1 MRTKTAPKTI
11 SIKAAMQSAE
21 NTLAKIKAEREAAQ
35 AETST
40 EDAQAEAAPTAAKP
54 EAAKP
59 LTEKQAIARA
69 RRKALKDLCKTLQ
82 AAAKAAGMEESPNE
96 LLRGYYAQAGHTELK
111 TFEEW
116 KKAGFYIRKGEKA
129 ILLWGHPK
137 PSRQA
142 KEAAKQAGKSEEE
155 AQSDFYPLA
164 YLFSN
169 KQVAPRQ

>member
-1 MRTKTAPKTI
+1 MRMKTAPKTI
-11 SIKAAMQSAE
+11 SIKAAMESAE
-21 NTLAKIKAEREAAQ
+21 KTLAKIEEERKAAQ
-35 AETST
+35 AAEPSNET
-40 EDAQAEAAPTAAKP
+40 EKPEAKP
-54 EAAKP
+54 ETAKT
-59 LTEKQAIARA
+59 LTEKQANARA
-69 RRKALKDLCKTLQ
+69 RRKALKDLCNTLQ

-96 LLRGYYAQAGHTELK
+96 LLREFYAQAGHTELK

-116 KKAGFYIRKGEKA
+116 KQAGFYIRKGEKA

-142 KEAAKQAGKSEEE
+142 KEAAKQAGKPEEE
-155 AQSDFYPLA
+155 AENDFYPLA

>member
-1 MRTKTAPKTI
+1 MRTRTAPKTI
-11 SIKAAMQSAE
+11 SIKAAMESAE
-21 NTLAKIKAEREAAQ
+21 KTLAKIEEERKAAQ
-35 AETST
+35 AAEPSNET
-40 EDAQAEAAPTAAKP
+40 EKPEAKP
-54 EAAKP
+54 ETAKT

-69 RRKALKDLCKTLQ
+69 QRQALKDLCNTLQ

-96 LLRGYYAQAGHTELK
+96 LLREYYAQAGHTELK

-116 KKAGFYIRKGEKA
+116 KQAGFYIRKGEKA

-142 KEAAKQAGKSEEE
+142 KEAAKQAGKPEEE
-155 AQSDFYPLA
+155 AENDFYPLA

-169 KQVAPRQ
+169 QQVAPRQ

>member
-11 SIKAAMQSAE
+11 SIKAVMQSAE
-21 NTLAKIKAEREAAQ
+21 NTLAKIEAERKAAQ
-35 AETST
+35 AAEPST
-40 EDAQAEAAPTAAKP
+40 EAPQAEPQPEPAKH
-54 EAAKP
+54 
-59 LTEKQAIARA
+59 LTEKQANARA
-69 RRKALKDLCKTLQ
+69 RRQALKDLCNTLQ
-82 AAAKAAGMEESPNE
+82 AAAKAAGKEETPNE
-96 LLRGYYAQAGHTELK
+96 LLREYYAQAGHTELK

-116 KKAGFYIRKGEKA
+116 KQAGFYIRKGEKA

-142 KEAAKQAGKSEEE
+142 KEAAKQAGKAEEE
-155 AQSDFYPLA
+155 AKNDFYPLA

>member
-1 MRTKTAPKTI
+1 MKTKRAPKTI
-11 SIKAAMQSAE
+11 SIKAVMQSADK
-21 NTLAKIKAEREAAQ
+21 TLAKIEEERKAAQ
-35 AETST
+35 AAEPSNETT
-40 EDAQAEAAPTAAKP
+40 QAEAITT
-54 EAAKP
+54 EAKP
-59 LTEKQAIARA
+59 LTEKQTYARA
-69 RRKALKDLCKTLQ
+69 RRKALKDLCNTLQ

-96 LLRGYYAQAGHTELK
+96 LLRAYYAQAGHTELK

-116 KKAGFYIRKGEKA
+116 KQAGFYIRKGEKA

-142 KEAAKQAGKSEEE
+142 KEAAKQAGKPEEE
-155 AQSDFYPLA
+155 AENDFYPLA

>member
-1 MRTKTAPKTI
+1 MKTKKAPKTI

-21 NTLAKIKAEREAAQ
+21 KTLAKIEAERKTAQ
-35 AETST
+35 AAEPST
-40 EDAQAEAAPTAAKP
+40 EAPQAEPQP
-54 EAAKP
+54 EPAKP
-59 LTEKQAIARA
+59 LTEKQANARA
-69 RRKALKDLCKTLQ
+69 RRQALKNLCNTLQ

-116 KKAGFYIRKGEKA
+116 KQAGFYIRKGEKA

-142 KEAAKQAGKSEEE
+142 KEAAKQAGKPEEE
-155 AQSDFYPLA
+155 AENDFYPLA

-169 KQVAPRQ
+169 QQVAPRK

>member
-11 SIKAAMQSAE
+11 SIKAVMQSAE
-21 NTLAKIKAEREAAQ
+21 NTLAKIEAERKAAQ
-35 AETST
+35 AAEPST
-40 EDAQAEAAPTAAKP
+40 EAPQAEPQP

-69 RRKALKDLCKTLQ
+69 RRKALKDLCNTLQ
-82 AAAKAAGMEESPNE
+82 AAAKTAGMEESPNE
-96 LLRGYYAQAGHTELK
+96 LLREYYAQAGHTELK

-116 KKAGFYIRKGEKA
+116 KQAGFYIRKGEKA

-142 KEAAKQAGKSEEE
+142 KEAAKQAGKPEEE
-155 AQSDFYPLA
+155 AENDFYPLA

-169 KQVAPRQ
+169 QQVAPRQ

>member
-1 MRTKTAPKTI
+1 MKTKKAPKII

-21 NTLAKIKAEREAAQ
+21 KTLAKIEAERKTAQ
-35 AETST
+35 AAEPST
-40 EDAQAEAAPTAAKP
+40 EAPQAEPQP

-69 RRKALKDLCKTLQ
+69 RRKALKDLCNTLQ

-96 LLRGYYAQAGHTELK
+96 LLREYYAQAGHTELK
-111 TFEEW
+111 TVEEW
-116 KKAGFYIRKGEKA
+116 KQAGFYKGEKA

-142 KEAAKQAGKSEEE
+142 KEAAKQAGKPEEE
-155 AQSDFYPLA
+155 AESDFYPLA

-169 KQVAPRQ
+169 QQVAPRQ

>member
-1 MRTKTAPKTI
+1 
-11 SIKAAMQSAE
+11 MQNAE

-35 AETST
+35 AEAST
-40 EDAQAEAAPTAAKP
+40 EAAPTEAKP

-69 RRKALKDLCKTLQ
+69 RRKALKDLCNALQ
-82 AAAKAAGMEESPNE
+82 AAAKAAGIEQKPNE
-96 LLRGYYAQAGHTELK
+96 LLRDFYAQSGHTELK

-116 KKAGFYIRKGEKA
+116 KQAGFYIRKGEKA

-142 KEAAKQAGKSEEE
+142 KEAAKQAGKPEEE
-155 AQSDFYPLA
+155 AENDFYPLA

-169 KQVAPRQ
+169 KQVTARQ

>member
-35 AETST
+35 AEIST
-40 EDAQAEAAPTAAKP
+40 EAAPTEAKP

-69 RRKALKDLCKTLQ
+69 RRKALKDLCNTLQ

-96 LLRGYYAQAGHTELK
+96 LLREYYAQAGHTELK

-116 KKAGFYIRKGEKA
+116 KQAGFYIRKGEKA

-142 KEAAKQAGKSEEE
+142 KEAAKQAGK
-155 AQSDFYPLA
+155 P
-164 YLFSN
+164 
-169 KQVAPRQ
+169 

>member
-11 SIKAAMQSAE
+11 SIKAVMQSAE
-21 NTLAKIKAEREAAQ
+21 NTLAKIEAERKAAQ
-35 AETST
+35 AAEPST
-40 EDAQAEAAPTAAKP
+40 EAPQAEPQPEPAKH
-54 EAAKP
+54 
-59 LTEKQAIARA
+59 LTEKQANARA
-69 RRKALKDLCKTLQ
+69 RRQALKDPCNTLQ

-96 LLRGYYAQAGHTELK
+96 LLREYYAQAGHTELK

-116 KKAGFYIRKGEKA
+116 KQAGFYIRKGEKA

-142 KEAAKQAGKSEEE
+142 KEAAKQAGKPEEE
-155 AQSDFYPLA
+155 AENDFYPLA

-169 KQVAPRQ
+169 QQVAPRQ

>member
-21 NTLAKIKAEREAAQ
+21 NTLAKIQAEREAAQ

-40 EDAQAEAAPTAAKP
+40 KAAQAEAKP

-69 RRKALKDLCKTLQ
+69 RRKALKDLCNTLQ
-82 AAAKAAGMEESPNE
+82 SAAKAAGMEESPNE

-116 KKAGFYIRKGEKA
+116 KQAGFYIRKGEKA

-142 KEAAKQAGKSEEE
+142 KEAAKQAGKPEEE
-155 AQSDFYPLA
+155 AENDFYPLA

-169 KQVAPRQ
+169 QQVAPRK

>member
-11 SIKAAMQSAE
+11 SIKAAMESAE
-21 NTLAKIKAEREAAQ
+21 KTLAKIEEERKAAQ
-35 AETST
+35 AAEPSNET
-40 EDAQAEAAPTAAKP
+40 EKP
-54 EAAKP
+54 EATKM

-69 RRKALKDLCKTLQ
+69 QRQALKDLCNTLQ
-82 AAAKAAGMEESPNE
+82 AAAKAAGIEQKPNE
-96 LLRGYYAQAGHTELK
+96 LLREFYASAGHTELK
-111 TFEEW
+111 TFDQW
-116 KKAGFYIRKGEKA
+116 KEAGFFVRKGEKA

-142 KEAAKQAGKSEEE
+142 KEAAKQAGKPEEE
-155 AQSDFYPLA
+155 AENDFYPLA